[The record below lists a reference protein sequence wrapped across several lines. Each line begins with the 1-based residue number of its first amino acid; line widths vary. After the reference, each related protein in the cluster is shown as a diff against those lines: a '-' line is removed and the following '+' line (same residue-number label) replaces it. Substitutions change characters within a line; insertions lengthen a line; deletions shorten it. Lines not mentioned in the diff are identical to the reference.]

1 MRLLGRHVSPGQ
13 IPLLAAGLVFLGAT
27 TYDVHRSIKN
37 NDQPPTKEQ
46 VAALQEF
53 IDSRKR

>member
-1 MRLLGRHVSPGQ
+1 MRVLGRHVSPRQ
-13 IPLLAAGLVFLGAT
+13 IALLAAGLVFFGAT

-37 NDQPPTKEQ
+37 NDQPPTREQ
-46 VAALQEF
+46 VAALQDF